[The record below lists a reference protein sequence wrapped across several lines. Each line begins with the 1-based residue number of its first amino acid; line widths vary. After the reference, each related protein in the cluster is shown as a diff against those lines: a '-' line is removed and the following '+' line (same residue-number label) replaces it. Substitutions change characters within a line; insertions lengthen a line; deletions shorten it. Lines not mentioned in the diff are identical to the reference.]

1 MTSKIKVDNINKVSD
16 DSNIIKKCGTTITLG
31 ASGDSIA
38 LASGASQTG
47 FGRTGTVNWSTT
59 VITSTPTTGVNGVG
73 YFINSTGGAKTVN
86 LPASPSAG
94 DIMAV
99 SDYAGTSGSNNIT
112 VGRNGSNIN
121 GAATDLVISFDNAAA
136 TLVYVDGTQGWKATD
151 TSNTADLFLTPAYTS
166 ASGGTITT
174 IGDFKVHAFTSPG
187 TFTVCSVGNA
197 TGGGENIETMIV
209 AGGGGAGFDRGAG
222 AGAGGMVLT
231 PTCGIP
237 ISAQAYPIAI
247 GGGGAG
253 IPSCLGSG
261 AHVGANGVNSTGF
274 SLTAIGGGG
283 TSRGGNGRPL
293 AEVTGE
299 PGGSGGG
306 GGAGCGSVGPGGPAT
321 QPTQPGNS
329 GSFGKGFAGGNASPG
344 SNTGGGGGAGAL
356 GVNAVASTTSGPGG
370 AGFDVSPRFGT
381 APQPFYQAN
390 NPANGPS
397 AGGIFA
403 GGGGGGASG
412 SAPPSSGGSGG
423 PGGGGFAGN
432 SPINTGNATG
442 KNGLTN
448 TGGGGGG
455 SSNIS
460 GAPYSGGNGGSGIV
474 LIRYK
479 FQN

>member
-1 MTSKIKVDNINKVSD
+1 MSEIKVNKLTPRT
-16 DSNIIKKCGTTITLG
+16 NCGTVQLGDSGDTIT
-31 ASGDSIA
+31 IP
-38 LASGASQTG
+38 SGATITNNGTAAG
-47 FGRTGTVNWSTT
+47 FGATGAVSWDTT
-59 VITSTPTTGVNGVG
+59 VKTSGFTAVSGIG
-73 YFINSTGGAKTVN
+73 YFVNTTSGAITVT

-94 DIMAV
+94 AVVGV
-99 SDYAGTSGSNNIT
+99 SDYAGTSSSNNIT
-112 VGRNGSNIN
+112 IGRNGSNIN
-121 GAATDLVISFDNAAA
+121 GAAEDLVISFANAAA

-151 TSNTADLFLTPAYTS
+151 TSNTGDLFLTPTYIS
-166 ASGGTITT
+166 ASGGTETT

-187 TFTVCSVGNA
+187 TFTVSSVGNSA
-197 TGGGENIETMIV
+197 GGGENIETMIV
-209 AGGGGAGFDRGAG
+209 AGGGGAGFDRAGG

-253 IPSCLGSG
+253 IPSSLGPG
-261 AHVGANGVNSTGF
+261 AHAGCNGTNSTGF
-274 SLTAIGGGG
+274 SLAAIGGGG
-283 TSRGGNGRPL
+283 TSRGGNARPV

-306 GGAGCGSVGPGGPAT
+306 GGAGCGAIGPGGPAT
-321 QPTQPGNS
+321 QPTQAGNS
-329 GSFGKGFAGGNASPG
+329 GSFGKGFAGGNASPAG
-344 SNTGGGGGAGAL
+344 SQTGGGGGAGGV
-356 GVNAVASTTSGPGG
+356 GVNAVSNTSSGPGG
-370 AGFDVSPRFGT
+370 PGFDVSPRFGT

-412 SAPPSSGGSGG
+412 PAGPSSGGSGG
-423 PGGGGFAGN
+423 PGGGGFGGN

-455 SSNIS
+455 SSNVS
-460 GAPYSGGNGGSGIV
+460 PSPYSGGNGGSGIV

>member
-1 MTSKIKVDNINKVSD
+1 MSEIKVNKLTPRT
-16 DSNIIKKCGTTITLG
+16 NCGTVQLGDSGDTIT
-31 ASGDSIA
+31 IP
-38 LASGASQTG
+38 SGATITNNGTAAG
-47 FGRTGTVNWSTT
+47 FGATGAVSWDTT
-59 VITSTPTTGVNGVG
+59 VKTSGFTAVDGVG
-73 YFINSTGGAKTVN
+73 YFVNTTSGAITVT

-94 DIMAV
+94 AVVGV
-99 SDYAGTSGSNNIT
+99 SDYAGTSSSNNIT
-112 VGRNGSNIN
+112 IGRNGSNIN
-121 GAATDLVISFDNAAA
+121 GAAEDLVISFANAAA

-151 TSNTADLFLTPAYTS
+151 TSNTGDLFLTPTYIS
-166 ASGGTITT
+166 ASGGTETT

-187 TFTVCSVGNA
+187 TFTVSSVGNSA
-197 TGGGENIETMIV
+197 GGGENIETMIV
-209 AGGGGAGFDRGAG
+209 AGGGGAGFDRAGG

-253 IPSCLGSG
+253 IPSSLGPG
-261 AHVGANGVNSTGF
+261 AHAGCNGTNSTGF

-283 TSRGGNGRPL
+283 TSRGGNARPV

-306 GGAGCGSVGPGGPAT
+306 GGAGCGAIGPGGPAT
-321 QPTQPGNS
+321 QPTQAGNS
-329 GSFGKGFAGGNASPG
+329 GSFGKGFAGGNASPAG
-344 SNTGGGGGAGAL
+344 SQTGGGGGAGGV
-356 GVNAVASTTSGPGG
+356 GVNAVSNTSSGPGG
-370 AGFDVSPRFGT
+370 PGFDVSPRFGT

-412 SAPPSSGGSGG
+412 PAGPSSGGSGG
-423 PGGGGFAGN
+423 PGGGGFGGN

-455 SSNIS
+455 SSNVS
-460 GAPYSGGNGGSGIV
+460 PSPYSGGNGGSGIV

>member
-1 MTSKIKVDNINKVSD
+1 MSEVKVNKISPRTN
-16 DSNIIKKCGTTITLG
+16 CGTVQLGDSGDTIT
-31 ASGDSIA
+31 IP
-38 LASGASQTG
+38 SGATITNNGTAAG
-47 FGRTGTVNWSTT
+47 FGATGAVSWDTT
-59 VITSTPTTGVNGVG
+59 VKTSGFTAVDGVG
-73 YFINSTGGAKTVN
+73 YFVNTTSGAITVT

-94 DIMAV
+94 AVVGV
-99 SDYAGTSGSNNIT
+99 SDYAGTSSSNNIT
-112 VGRNGSNIN
+112 IGRNGSNIN
-121 GAATDLVISFDNAAA
+121 GAAEDLVISFANAAA

-151 TSNTADLFLTPAYTS
+151 TSNTGDLFLTPTYIS
-166 ASGGTITT
+166 ASGGTETT

-187 TFTVCSVGNA
+187 TFTVSSVGNSA
-197 TGGGENIETMIV
+197 GGGENIETMIV
-209 AGGGGAGFDRGAG
+209 AGGGGAGFDRAGG

-253 IPSCLGSG
+253 IPSSLGPG
-261 AHVGANGVNSTGF
+261 AHAGCNGTNSTGF

-283 TSRGGNGRPL
+283 TSRGGNARPV

-306 GGAGCGSVGPGGPAT
+306 GGAGCGAIGPGGPAT
-321 QPTQPGNS
+321 QPTQAGNS
-329 GSFGKGFAGGNASPG
+329 GSFGKGFAGGNASPAG
-344 SNTGGGGGAGAL
+344 SQTGGGGGAGGV
-356 GVNAVASTTSGPGG
+356 GVNAVSNTSSGPGG
-370 AGFDVSPRFGT
+370 PGFDVSPRFGT

-412 SAPPSSGGSGG
+412 PAGPSSGGSGG
-423 PGGGGFAGN
+423 PGGGGFGGN

-455 SSNIS
+455 SSNVS
-460 GAPYSGGNGGSGIV
+460 PSPYSGGNGGSGIV

>member
-1 MTSKIKVDNINKVSD
+1 MSEVKVNKISPRSGTEVTLG
-16 DSNIIKKCGTTITLG
+16 DSGDTFTIPAGATITNNG
-31 ASGDSIA
+31 TAA
-38 LASGASQTG
+38 G
-47 FGRTGTVNWSTT
+47 FGATGAVSWDTT
-59 VITSTPTTGVNGVG
+59 VKTSGFTAVDGVG
-73 YFINSTGGAKTVN
+73 YFVNTTSGAITVT

-94 DIMAV
+94 AVVGV
-99 SDYAGTSGSNNIT
+99 SDYAGTSSSNNIT
-112 VGRNGSNIN
+112 IGRNGSNIN
-121 GAATDLVISFDNAAA
+121 GAAEDLVISFANAAA

-151 TSNTADLFLTPAYTS
+151 TSNTGDLFLTPTYIS
-166 ASGGTITT
+166 ASGGTETT

-187 TFTVCSVGNA
+187 TFTVSSVGNSA
-197 TGGGENIETMIV
+197 GGGENIETMIV
-209 AGGGGAGFDRGAG
+209 AGGGGAGFDRAGG

-253 IPSCLGSG
+253 IPSSLGPG
-261 AHVGANGVNSTGF
+261 AHAGCNGTNSTGF

-283 TSRGGNGRPL
+283 TSRGGNARPV

-306 GGAGCGSVGPGGPAT
+306 GGAGCGAIGPGGPAT
-321 QPTQPGNS
+321 QPTQAGNS
-329 GSFGKGFAGGNASPG
+329 GSFGKGFAGGNASPAG
-344 SNTGGGGGAGAL
+344 SQTGGGGGAGGV
-356 GVNAVASTTSGPGG
+356 GVNAVSNTSSGPGG
-370 AGFDVSPRFGT
+370 PGFDVSPRFGT

-412 SAPPSSGGSGG
+412 PAGPSSGGSGG
-423 PGGGGFAGN
+423 PGGGGFGGN

-455 SSNIS
+455 SSNVS
-460 GAPYSGGNGGSGIV
+460 PSPYSGGNGGSGIV